1 MLTIGCLYHWIR
13 SKKPATNLYPIEV
26 VTIEIK
32 YIKANETSIKSN
44 LVMLDKSYQDV
55 TNIYDGPLQVGFK
68 NPKNN
73 KIKNKVI
80 KLD

>member
-1 MLTIGCLYHWIR
+1 MIIDVV
-13 SKKPATNLYPIEV
+13 EV
-26 VTIEIK
+26 ERDEKASGAVDKIDEEDFQDCREDK
-32 YIKANETSIKSN
+32 Y
-44 LVMLDKSYQDV
+44 VMLDKSYQDV

-73 KIKNKVI
+73 KIKNKNI